1 MTGRLIEQVMA
12 SYDERIRHA
21 GLFCA
26 SPERCLDAAVSLDL
40 LQFRVARALVAARSL
55 PGGGPRL
62 ERLRIADL
70 AAPPLGWLKL
80 GERPGREI
88 VLGQIARPW
97 QPGAQRVFP
106 RDEEEFRRFDRPGYA
121 KIVLSVHAEPRGVET
136 SRLVLETRVQ
146 ITDPASRRRFRRYW
160 RLVGTFSGLLRRLAM
175 RWLAAELGQPVRHHI
190 EGEIEI
196 ARPPEVVFDVVAD
209 ERNEPRYNPRLGN
222 VEKLTAGPVGLGT
235 RFRVRTAGRRGGIGM
250 IIEFTEFDRPDRLA
264 SRTRIGALDIF
275 YALMFEAVPGGTR
288 MRWAGDLRPG
298 GPLALLRPV
307 LILLG
312 RRQERAIWI
321 SLKQYL
327 ESGAARSSAPAQG
340 PLDSTRSHG
349 PDRRQGRR
357 RSASWQAG
365 PQEVAP
371 GVYRLETGHGLTE
384 SNVYFVRSGKSWV
397 LVDAAWPGRGPAI
410 QTAAEVLFGAGT
422 RPAAFLL
429 THFHPDHSGSALEL
443 ARRWHL
449 PVHVH
454 PDELPFAGGGY
465 NPAYAHPLDRWVV
478 APLLRLVPRRRLLQQ
493 QARESLEGTAV
504 AFDPAAPLPGL
515 PEWECISTPGHTP
528 GHAAFFRSSDGV
540 LISGDAVMSVN
551 VNSLTDLLR
560 HRHGVFGPPWIT
572 TWNWPLAQQSI
583 ETLGRL
589 HPRIV
594 ASGHGPP
601 LTGEPH
607 VKFPR

>member
-1 MTGRLIEQVMA
+1 MTGLLIEEVLP
-12 SYDERIRHA
+12 SYDVRIRHA

-40 LQFRVARALVAARSL
+40 LRFRVARALVAARSL
-55 PGGGPRL
+55 PEGGPRL
-62 ERLRIADL
+62 ETLRIVDL
-70 AAPPLGWLKL
+70 TAPPLGWLNL

-97 QPGAQRVFP
+97 QRGAQRVIP
-106 RDEEEFRRFDRPGYA
+106 RDEEEFRQFARPGYA
-121 KIVLSVHAEPRGVET
+121 KIVLSAHAEPRGVGT
-136 SRLVLETRVQ
+136 SQLVLETRVQ
-146 ITDPASRRRFRRYW
+146 ITDPVSRRRFRRYW
-160 RLVGTFSGLLRRLAM
+160 RLVGPFSGLLRRLAM
-175 RWLAAELGQPVRHHI
+175 HRLAVQLGQPVRHQI

-196 ARPPEVVFDVVAD
+196 ARPPEVVFDTVAD
-209 ERNEPRYNPRLGN
+209 ERNEPRYNPRLGT
-222 VEKLTAGPVGLGT
+222 VEKVTAGPVGLGT

-250 IIEFTEFDRPDRLA
+250 IIEFTEFDRPVLLA
-264 SRTRIGALDIF
+264 SRTRIGTLDIS
-275 YALMFEAVPGGTR
+275 YALTFEAAPGGTR
-288 MRWAGDLRPG
+288 MRWSGDLHPR

-312 RRQERAIWI
+312 RRQERAIWN

-327 ESGAARSSAPAQG
+327 ESGAAGSAA
-340 PLDSTRSHG
+340 
-349 PDRRQGRR
+349 RQPGL
-357 RSASWQAG
+357 
-365 PQEVAP
+365 QEVASD
-371 GVYRLETGHGLTE
+371 VYRLETGRGLTE

-397 LVDAAWPGRGPAI
+397 LVDAAWPGRRPAI
-410 QTAAEVLFGAGT
+410 QTAAEALFGAGT

-429 THFHPDHSGSALEL
+429 THFHPDHSGSALDL
-443 ARRWHL
+443 ARMWHL

-493 QARESLEGTAV
+493 QARASLEGTAV
-504 AFDPAAPLPGL
+504 AFDPAAPPPGL
-515 PEWECISTPGHTP
+515 PDWECIATPGHTP
-528 GHAAFFRSSDGV
+528 GHAAFFRRSDGV

-551 VNSLTDLLR
+551 VNSLPDLLR

-572 TWNWPLAQQSI
+572 TWNWPLAKQSI

-601 LTGEPH
+601 LTGEPY
-607 VKFPR
+607 VEFPRN